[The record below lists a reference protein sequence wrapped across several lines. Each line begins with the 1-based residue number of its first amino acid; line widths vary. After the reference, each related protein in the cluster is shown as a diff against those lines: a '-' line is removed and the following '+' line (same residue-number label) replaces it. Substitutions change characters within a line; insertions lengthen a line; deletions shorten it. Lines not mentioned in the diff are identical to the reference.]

1 MKKAWGITIVL
12 LLTLLVVY
20 SSTEERDT
28 NEKVGDL
35 FGVEKETS
43 AEGLSIAAQGMEVD
57 KGVLDIEV
65 TLPVSLVIDKDLE
78 QVIAKAKNAGV
89 SEVINNGD
97 GSITYKIS
105 STSEIMSQ
113 LDTTLLNSIE
123 EMKNGENIVSIRD
136 ITFNQSL
143 SEFTMVVDKDLY
155 EKSYDRFVALGLG
168 IAGLFIGILN
178 GIDPDNNTVVIF
190 VKDEATQE
198 VFEKIVYPDDLE
210 DEVLQGGI

>member
-155 EKSYDRFVALGLG
+155 EKSLDRFVALGLG

-178 GIDPDNNTVVIF
+178 GIDPDNNTIVIF

>member
-155 EKSYDRFVALGLG
+155 EKSLDRFVALGLG